1 MGSAMPGA
9 GTKRRTFEHAA
20 QAASTRVREQG
31 SGPRGRIGAGF
42 GKHGSGS
49 MDAIIL
55 QVLNGLD
62 KGSAYALI
70 ALGLTLIFGTLGV
83 VNFAHGALFMI
94 GAFVTVT
101 FQRLLSLSFV
111 TEDPTQKDFLG
122 NPLKVKTPYVES
134 WFDPDIGQAI
144 IDWAVP
150 ISLIL
155 VVPVMVLVGLAMER
169 GLIRHFYRRP
179 HADQI
184 LVTFGLAIVL
194 QEIVKYFFG
203 ANPIPTPA
211 PSQFA
216 GSFDFGALMGFDPG
230 VIIYPYWRMIY
241 FLFSLLI
248 IGLVFAFLQF
258 TTFGMVVRAGM
269 ADRETVGLL
278 GIDINRRFS
287 ITFGIAAA
295 VAGTAGAMYTPI
307 NSPNYHMGMDF
318 LVLSFVVVVVGGMGS
333 LPGAVLAGFLLGIL
347 ESFASM
353 NEVKAIFPGID
364 QIVIYLVAIVILLIR
379 PRGLMGKAGIFE
391 D

>member
-1 MGSAMPGA
+1 
-9 GTKRRTFEHAA
+9 
-20 QAASTRVREQG
+20 
-31 SGPRGRIGAGF
+31 
-42 GKHGSGS
+42 

-55 QVLNGLD
+55 QILNGLD

-94 GAFVTVT
+94 GAFCAVTM
-101 FQRLLSLSFV
+101 QRILTLSYE
-111 TEDPTQKDFLG
+111 TIDATKTDFLG
-122 NPLKVKTPYVES
+122 NALKVKTPYVES
-134 WFDPDIGQAI
+134 WFGPEMGASI

-150 ISLIL
+150 LAIL
-155 VVPVMVLVGLAMER
+155 FSIPIMLLVGYVMER
-169 GLIRHFYRRP
+169 GLIKHFYKRP

-194 QEIVKYFFG
+194 QELIKHYYG
-203 ANPIPTPA
+203 ANPIPTGA
-211 PSQFA
+211 PDAFK
-216 GSFDFGALMGFDPG
+216 GSFDFGTLLGFDPNT
-230 VIIYPYWRMIY
+230 VIYPYWRMVY
-241 FLFSLLI
+241 FAFAAVI
-248 IGLVFAFLQF
+248 IGAVFAFLQF

-278 GIDINRRFS
+278 GINIDKRFT
-287 ITFGIAAA
+287 IMFGLAAA
-295 VAGTAGAMYTPI
+295 VAGLAGVMYAPI

-333 LPGAVLAGFLLGIL
+333 LPGAVLAGFMLGIL

-353 NEVKAIFPGID
+353 NWIKDIVPGID
-364 QIVIYLVAIVILLIR
+364 QIIIYLVAIIILLTR
-379 PRGLMGKAGIFE
+379 PRGLMGRKGVME

>member
-1 MGSAMPGA
+1 
-9 GTKRRTFEHAA
+9 
-20 QAASTRVREQG
+20 
-31 SGPRGRIGAGF
+31 
-42 GKHGSGS
+42 

-55 QVLNGLD
+55 QILNGLD

-94 GAFVTVT
+94 GAFCAVTLS
-101 FQRLLSLSFV
+101 RLLSLSHEV
-111 TEDPTQKDFLG
+111 AVPGETDFLG
-122 NPLKVKTPYVES
+122 NPAMRQQPYVY
-134 WFDPDIGQAI
+134 DIFGENIGSGI

-150 ISLIL
+150 LSIL
-155 VVPVMVLVGLAMER
+155 FAIPVMIGIGVLMER
-169 GLIRHFYRRP
+169 GLIKHFYKRP

-194 QEIVKYFFG
+194 QEIIKYYYG

-211 PSQFA
+211 PEAFT
-216 GSFDFGALMGFDPG
+216 GSFDFGALIGFDPNT
-230 VIIYPYWRMIY
+230 IIYPYWRLVY
-241 FLFSLLI
+241 FAFATII
-248 IGLVFAFLQF
+248 IGAVFAFLQF

-278 GIDINRRFS
+278 GINIDKRFT
-287 ITFGIAAA
+287 IMFGLAAA
-295 VAGTAGAMYTPI
+295 VAGLAGVMYTPI

-353 NEVKAIFPGID
+353 REVIDIIPGIN
-364 QIVIYLVAIVILLIR
+364 QVIIYLVAIIILLTR
-379 PRGLMGKAGIFE
+379 PRGLMGRKGVME

>member
-1 MGSAMPGA
+1 M
-9 GTKRRTFEHAA
+9 E
-20 QAASTRVREQG
+20 
-31 SGPRGRIGAGF
+31 
-42 GKHGSGS
+42 
-49 MDAIIL
+49 AIIL

-94 GAFVTVT
+94 GAFCAVT
-101 FQRLLSLSFV
+101 LSRIISISR
-111 TEDPTQKDFLG
+111 TIIDDSQTDFLG
-122 NPLKVKTPYVES
+122 NPLKVDVPYVYD
-134 WFDPDIGQAI
+134 WFGQATGDVI

-150 ISLIL
+150 LSIL
-155 VVPVMVLVGLAMER
+155 FAIPIMVAIGVAMER
-169 GLIRHFYRRP
+169 VRIKHFYKRP

-194 QEIVKYFFG
+194 QEIIKYFYG

-211 PSQFA
+211 PDAFR
-216 GSFDFGALMGFDPG
+216 GSFDFGAAFGFDPN
-230 VIIYPYWRMIY
+230 VIIYPYWRLVY
-241 FLFSLLI
+241 FSFAAVI
-248 IGLVFAFLQF
+248 IASVFAFLQF

-269 ADRETVGLL
+269 ADRETVQLL
-278 GIDINRRFS
+278 GINIDRRF
-287 ITFGIAAA
+287 TLMFGMAAA
-295 VAGTAGAMYTPI
+295 VAGLAGVMYTPI

-353 NEVKAIFPGID
+353 REVLTILPGLN
-364 QIVIYLVAIVILLIR
+364 QIIIYLVAIIILLTR
-379 PRGLMGKAGIFE
+379 PRGLMGRKGVME

>member
-1 MGSAMPGA
+1 MRGGS
-9 GTKRRTFEHAA
+9 
-20 QAASTRVREQG
+20 
-31 SGPRGRIGAGF
+31 F
-42 GKHGSGS
+42 GVPT
-49 MDAIIL
+49 MEAFIL
-55 QVLNGLD
+55 QIVNGLD

-94 GAFVTVT
+94 GAFCAVTLS
-101 FQRLLSLSFV
+101 RLLTASKTV
-111 TEDPTQKDFLG
+111 IDETKTDFLG
-122 NPLKVKTPYVES
+122 NPAKTEVPYLY
-134 WFDPDIGQAI
+134 DIVGVDAANVI

-150 ISLIL
+150 LSIL
-155 VVPVMVLVGLAMER
+155 FAIPVMMLIGVAIER
-169 GLIRHFYRRP
+169 GLIRHFYKRA

-194 QEIVKYFFG
+194 QELIKYFYG

-211 PSQFA
+211 PDAFR
-216 GSFDFGALMGFDPG
+216 GSFDFGAMLGFDPN
-230 VIIYPYWRMIY
+230 VIIYPYWRLVY
-241 FLFSLLI
+241 FGFAAVV
-248 IGLVFAFLQF
+248 IGGVFAFLRF

-278 GIDINRRFS
+278 GINIDKRFT
-287 ITFGIAAA
+287 IMFGLAAA
-295 VAGTAGAMYTPI
+295 VAGVAGVMYTPI

-333 LPGAVLAGFLLGIL
+333 LVGAVLAGFLLGIL

-353 NEVKAIFPGID
+353 SAVLDVLPGIN
-364 QIVIYLVAIVILLIR
+364 QIILYVVAILILLTR
-379 PRGLMGKAGIFE
+379 PRGLMGRAGVME

>member
-1 MGSAMPGA
+1 
-9 GTKRRTFEHAA
+9 
-20 QAASTRVREQG
+20 
-31 SGPRGRIGAGF
+31 
-42 GKHGSGS
+42 

-55 QVLNGLD
+55 QILNGLD

-94 GAFVTVT
+94 GAFCAVTLS
-101 FQRLLSLSFV
+101 RLLTLSHQV
-111 TEDPTQKDFLG
+111 LDESRKDFLG
-122 NPLKVKTPYVES
+122 NPLKVDVPYVTE
-134 WFDPDIGQAI
+134 WFGETTGAAI

-150 ISLIL
+150 LAIL
-155 VVPVMVLVGLAMER
+155 FSIPVMILIGVIMER
-169 GLIRHFYRRP
+169 GLIKHFYKRP

-194 QEIVKYFFG
+194 QEIIKYVYG

-211 PSQFA
+211 PEVFR
-216 GSFDFGALMGFDPG
+216 GSFDFGVLLGFDPNA
-230 VIIYPYWRMIY
+230 VIYPYWRLVY
-241 FLFSLLI
+241 FGFAALI
-248 IGLVFAFLQF
+248 IGGVFAFLQF

-278 GIDINRRFS
+278 GINIDKRFT
-287 ITFGIAAA
+287 IMFGLAAA
-295 VAGTAGAMYTPI
+295 VAGLAGVMYAPI

-353 NEVKAIFPGID
+353 NQIKAILPGID
-364 QIVIYLVAIVILLIR
+364 QIIIYLVAIIILLTR
-379 PRGLMGKAGIFE
+379 PRGLMGRKGVME